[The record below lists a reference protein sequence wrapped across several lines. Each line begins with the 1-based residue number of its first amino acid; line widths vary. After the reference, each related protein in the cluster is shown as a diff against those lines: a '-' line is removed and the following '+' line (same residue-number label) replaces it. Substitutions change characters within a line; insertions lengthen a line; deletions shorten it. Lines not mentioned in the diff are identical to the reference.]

1 MIIMKNRVRLNQALE
16 NARLTVLLLS
26 GMRESKAGKVHDFV
40 SARDLEQWRRCF
52 LITDLTVISEA
63 EKTRWFDGAKTDHY
77 AVVGSTEHPKAVAQE
92 GSIEDLLRSD
102 GRPGIRKIRSAFA
115 IGDQL

>member
-1 MIIMKNRVRLNQALE
+1 MKNRVRLNQALE

-40 SARDLEQWRRCF
+40 SAHDLEQWRRCF

-63 EKTRWFDGAKTDHY
+63 EKTRWFDGANTDYY
-77 AVVGSTEHPKAVAQE
+77 AVVGSTEHPKVVAQK
-92 GSIEDLLRSD
+92 GFIGDLLGSD
-102 GRPGIRKIRSAFA
+102 GQPDILKIRSAFA